1 MPTVQYEDVW
11 AVYRCTVGVVASCV
25 TLLVSRG
32 GRCDAGHVTYRRHDG
47 HPVPQG
53 TVVISQSEGQR
64 VRMDR
69 VRMDQVRMEERVRC
83 RTGEGAGEVQN
94 G

>member
-1 MPTVQYEDVW
+1 M
-11 AVYRCTVGVVASCV
+11 
-25 TLLVSRG
+25 
-32 GRCDAGHVTYRRHDG
+32 
-47 HPVPQG
+47 
-53 TVVISQSEGQR
+53 ISQSEGQR